1 MAFIPVEEV
10 QRNRLEVV
18 WGTEE
23 KEARDFF
30 RAE

>member
-10 QRNRLEVV
+10 QRIRLQVA
-18 WGTEE
+18 WGLEG

-30 RAE
+30 REE